1 MKVKQLKLLL
11 EKCNDDDVV
20 VLATDEEGNRFSPLS
35 DVEQGMTYSHLYG
48 TTAIQELTEDDIA
61 QGFTEEDVSTD
72 PNALPCII
80 LYPV

>member
-1 MKVKQLKLLL
+1 
-11 EKCNDDDVV
+11 
-20 VLATDEEGNRFSPLS
+20 
-35 DVEQGMTYSHLYG
+35 MTYSHLYG